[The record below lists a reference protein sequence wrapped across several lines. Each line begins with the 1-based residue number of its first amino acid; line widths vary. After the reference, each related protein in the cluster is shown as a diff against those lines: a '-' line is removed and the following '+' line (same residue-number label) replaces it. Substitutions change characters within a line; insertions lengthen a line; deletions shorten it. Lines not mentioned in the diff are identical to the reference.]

1 MMGKMPGETLEK
13 KAENLRAAYGFMMSH
28 PGKKL
33 LFMGQDFGQIDEWN
47 ENASL
52 EWELL
57 QYPLHKNMQSYVRA
71 LNHMVLEHPALYE
84 EDFDPS
90 GLSGSTAAIMKK
102 AWFYMY
108 AEAKT
113 ERKRCSL
120 SATLIMWSMRNSVW
134 EYRLQANIRKSSTVT
149 PGNSAVRAGST
160 PAQRARR
167 RFHGMTERTPSN
179 AISRQ

>member
-1 MMGKMPGETLEK
+1 
-13 KAENLRAAYGFMMSH
+13 MMSH

-33 LFMGQDFGQIDEWN
+33 LFMGQDYGQIDEWN

-52 EWELL
+52 EWDLL
-57 QYPLHKNMQSYVRA
+57 KYPLHKNMQTYVRE
-71 LNHMVLEHPALYE
+71 LNKLYQ
-84 EDFDPS
+84 PIRHCMS
-90 GLSGSTAAIMKK
+90 RTLIRKALSGSTAAIMKK

-149 PGNSAVRAGST
+149 PGNSAVRAGSR
-160 PAQRARR
+160 PRKELEEDSM
-167 RFHGMTERTPSN
+167 G
-179 AISRQ
+179 